1 MASDALKNPDW
12 SDVLKILTDPT
23 IQVGL
28 AGPPGVGKT
37 SAAFWAGKKMKK
49 PVIKKV
55 QFHQEMSPAEVL
67 GILAPANDKT
77 RFIPGPAAEAY
88 SEGGMLILDEIDQA
102 SGPMKTC
109 LYALLDR
116 GPGGNIDWLG
126 RRFKQEKGY
135 QPVATMNGW
144 PRDGSLPEPVLDRFD
159 CWLIITRPSEEQLTL
174 LDADLRELCRRS
186 YEAAKDSMQGP
197 DLTFRMFLGLQKL
210 RKRVDIETAVLA
222 ACYGD
227 KMLAHSLMEVLALQD
242 EPEDGEDEDESE
254 DDGDVGEDEAE
265 DNDTDED
272 DDDW

>member
-1 MASDALKNPDW
+1 MPSEALKNPSW
-12 SDVLKILTDPT
+12 SDVLKILTDPS

-37 SAAFWAGKKMKK
+37 SACFWAGTKLKKN
-49 PVIKKV
+49 IKKV
-55 QFHQEMSPAEVL
+55 QFHNEMSPAEVL
-67 GILAPANDKT
+67 GMYVPGEKKT
-77 RFIPGPAAEAY
+77 KLIKGPAAVAY
-88 SEGGMLILDEIDQA
+88 ETGGMLILDEVDQA

-126 RRFKQEKGY
+126 HRFAQEPGY

-159 CWLIITRPSEEQLTL
+159 CWLIITRPSEQQLKL
-174 LDADLRELCRRS
+174 LDPDLRELCRRS

-197 DLTFRMFLGLQKL
+197 DLTFRMFQGLQKL
-210 RKRVDIETAVLA
+210 RKRVDIEQAVLA

-227 KMLAHSLMEVLALQD
+227 KTLAHSLLEVLSLQESDD
-242 EPEDGEDEDESE
+242 EEEEEEEEEGEGDDDDVEEDESNPE
-254 DDGDVGEDEAE
+254 
-265 DNDTDED
+265 ED
-272 DDDW
+272 DDEEW